1 MTCFDRDKDSQ
12 RLWAYFEKQRNVLM
26 LAPRRIG
33 KTVLLNRL
41 RDESEQKGY
50 RAIVLDVEGFHDE
63 KAFFQ
68 QMCALIQE
76 ELSFGTEL
84 LTAFTGKLRQ
94 VLKRTENAND
104 WRQLL
109 LHTDWNQF
117 AQHLLA
123 HLDKDEQPWL
133 ILVDELPLFVLD
145 LIQAS
150 DVKHA
155 HEFLYTLR
163 GFRQKYRNIRWLYA
177 GSIGLDSIARRFS
190 IEGALNDLTVYSLQP
205 FAPDTARDFLQH
217 VAADNLCQFDT
228 VALDSLIGR
237 VHWLAP
243 YYLERVAEE
252 ACNYAN
258 ADKIIFPDAV
268 DQACAAM
275 LALDKRT
282 YWSTWREHLDRNFQD
297 PEKTLLFTIL
307 KIIAHAPQ
315 DQVSVDTLLT
325 SLTHIGISHDD
336 LRAGVDTLVADG
348 FLDTSANGSRYQF
361 RMGLLHEWWLKYV
374 APVTPP
380 AQQGV

>member
-41 RDESEQKGY
+41 RDESQEKGY

-84 LTAFTGKLRQ
+84 LATFSVKLRQ
-94 VLKRTENAND
+94 MLKGTETAND

-123 HLDKDEQPWL
+123 YLDKDEQPWL

-217 VAADNLCQFDT
+217 VAEYNLCQFDAI
-228 VALDSLIGR
+228 ALDGLIGR

-258 ADKIIFPDAV
+258 ADKIILSDAV
-268 DQACAAM
+268 DQACTAM

-297 PEKTLLFTIL
+297 PEKAQLFVIL

-315 DQVSVDTLLT
+315 DQVSIDVLLI
-325 SLTHIGISHDD
+325 SLNHIGISHDD
-336 LRAGVDTLVADG
+336 LRAGLDTLVADG
-348 FLDTSANGSRYQF
+348 FLDASADGSRYQF
-361 RMGLLHEWWLKYV
+361 RMGLLREWWLKYV